1 MQWFTGSMVHTGKE
15 QWAKEEWRVGDCALY
30 YKRPKRSVFPPQL
43 LRAIA
48 EVLQNRNM
56 LPSTIST
63 RVHHQQH
70 GAQNFN
76 ASPCTSFRTTMNSR
90 RDPGPSCYSRHNR
103 KCESTKSY
111 LITSNEK
118 KNLQNSHWSM
128 LHSHLCGFIVYF
140 SFIINPYSH
149 VLMYDSVSLTCDSRA
164 MANAKNMN

>member
-1 MQWFTGSMVHTGKE
+1 MVYRFHGTYRKRTMSKG
-15 QWAKEEWRVGDCALY
+15 RVKG
-30 YKRPKRSVFPPQL
+30 RG
-43 LRAIA
+43 LRT
-48 EVLQNRNM
+48 VLQASETLRVSTTIAARNCRSTAKPHNL

-63 RVHHQQH
+63 RVHHQEH

-118 KNLQNSHWSM
+118 KNLQNSPWGM